1 VKDFQIHL
9 TVKEERPIVGLKV
22 DVPII
27 GQISGEN
34 IEVNDREV
42 KIVFN
47 MSEVEQVLFQP
58 FLSNCTC
65 I

>member
-9 TVKEERPIVGLKV
+9 TVKEERPIVALKV

-47 MSEVEQVLFQP
+47 MSEVEQVLSLP
-58 FLSNCTC
+58 FPSCC
-65 I
+65 F

>member
-1 VKDFQIHL
+1 MKDFQIHL

-47 MSEVEQVLFQP
+47 MSEVEQVLSLP
-58 FLSNCTC
+58 FPSCC
-65 I
+65 F

>member
-47 MSEVEQVLFQP
+47 MSEVEQVLSLP
-58 FLSNCTC
+58 FPSCC
-65 I
+65 F